1 MKPLATNY
9 YQLTIRYVW
18 GRDLS
23 GTLDGAGGLSRYG
36 AISRRAAKGAE
47 PQRRGK
53 RRRFF
58 NTKITENT

>member
-36 AISRRAAKGAE
+36 AISRRATEARKAKT
-47 PQRRGK
+47 
-53 RRRFF
+53 FF
-58 NTKITENT
+58 QHKDHREHEV